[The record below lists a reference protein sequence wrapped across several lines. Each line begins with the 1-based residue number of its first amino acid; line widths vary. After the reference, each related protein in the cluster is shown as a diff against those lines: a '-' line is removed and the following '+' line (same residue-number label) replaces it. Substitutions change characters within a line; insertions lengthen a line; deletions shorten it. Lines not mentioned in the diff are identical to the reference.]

1 MNFQNVIRQGERLIK
16 KQNLNIKTS
25 LLIGMF
31 ILASLNFVNAQSS
44 FIPGLY
50 NTGTD
55 DFNQPLT
62 DGETDSHYQ
71 LVLSADVNYP
81 GPESKVILSNE
92 FPIGNWYPNGD
103 KSKWIA
109 PRTDAGKWNEAGTYV
124 YRIYFDLTGHDLNS
138 TVIKGGWSTDNN
150 GVDILINGSS
160 TGYATPYEAFK
171 GGLFPFEIKSGF
183 KEGINSIDFVVN
195 NGFAPTG
202 LRVEFAPTSKAIT
215 KR

>member
-1 MNFQNVIRQGERLIK
+1 MRLFLPSTEFK
-16 KQNLNIKTS
+16 SPIKTS
-25 LLIGMF
+25 LLIGLF
-31 ILASLNFVNAQSS
+31 IFVFAYNGNAQSS

-50 NTGTD
+50 NTGVN
-55 DFNQPLT
+55 DFNLPLA
-62 DGETDSHYQ
+62 DGETDAHYQ
-71 LVLSADVNYP
+71 LVSSADESYP

-109 PRTDAGKWNEAGTYV
+109 PRTDAGLWNQEGVYV

-150 GVDILINGSS
+150 GVDILINGQS
-160 TGYATPYEAFK
+160 TGNATPYEAF
-171 GGLFPFEIKSGF
+171 GWGLFPFEIKSGF
-183 KEGINSIDFVVN
+183 TAGVNSIDFVVN

-202 LRVEFAPTSKAIT
+202 LRVEFAPTSKIIT
-215 KR
+215 QK

>member
-1 MNFQNVIRQGERLIK
+1 MRLFKKFIQIK
-16 KQNLNIKTS
+16 IF
-25 LLIGMF
+25 LLVGIF
-31 ILASLNFVNAQSS
+31 IFTSLNFVCAQSS

-55 DFNQPLT
+55 DFNQPLA

-71 LVLSADVNYP
+71 LVFSADVNYP
-81 GPESKVILSNE
+81 GPESKVIFSNE
-92 FPIGNWYPNGD
+92 FPIGNWYPNGN

-138 TVIKGGWSTDNN
+138 TIIKGGWSTDNN

-183 KEGINSIDFVVN
+183 MDGINSIDFVVN